1 MMSVSEMAI
10 ERRTAFNALREFVEM
25 SGIWGD
31 EITDFLTAMDVADD
45 PVEFVRERA
54 ELWKD
59 KLQQSPGSEPK
70 DELAAVTDQAYD
82 QLWIA
87 DEEESAKVHSQ
98 KMRAPMGKVRRVGAR
113 GSQYR
118 FIEIIDEPIE
128 VIRIRLRPS
137 KRAMV
142 LRGRPQYYAIVEFRL
157 SGKDDECSTIIDNR
171 LLVEQLIASEV
182 ETRYKLSTQNKGQTV
197 KGTVREIDREEI
209 YSSSYD
215 PEVILNRYE
224 LTRPELGFRN
234 YRWESAEIK
243 DQKFDLEQLQK
254 DAELQAQLRRSI
266 SHN

>member
-1 MMSVSEMAI
+1 MMSISERAR
-10 ERRTAFNALREFVEM
+10 ERKAAFSALHEFVQM

-31 EITDFLTAMDVADD
+31 EITDFLTAMDIAED
-45 PVEFVRERA
+45 PVEFVA
-54 ELWKD
+54 EKAEVWKD

-70 DELAAVTDQAYD
+70 DELNDVTDKEYD

-87 DEEESAKVHSQ
+87 EEKESANVHSTSTT
-98 KMRAPMGKVRRVGAR
+98 MRAPISNVRRVGAR

-118 FIEIIDEPIE
+118 FIEIIDEPIK
-128 VIRIRLRPS
+128 VVRMRLRPS
-137 KRAMV
+137 KRTMV
-142 LRGRPQYYAIVEFRL
+142 GRPQYYAIVEFIM
-157 SGKDDECSTIIDNR
+157 DEQPCSTIIDNR
-171 LLVEQLIASEV
+171 LLVEQLIASKV
-182 ETRYKLSTQNKGQTV
+182 ETRYKLEVENRGQTI

-209 YSSSYD
+209 YGQDFD

-224 LTRPELGFRN
+224 LTRPEMGFRN
-234 YRWESAEIK
+234 YRWESAEVK